1 MQKPAEEPA
10 AVRRELTDEEG
21 TFMLDD
27 DAEDN
32 IEDILN
38 ELKERNI
45 EKGIRN
51 VEDTQINIMSELK
64 KEELMR
70 DQTEPAVEE
79 KTATGSVKP
88 EKKSLFQSFFGVS
101 DEEIDDYQEEEDEE
115 PVTKKVEKPVKIA
128 EEYSEDEIEQTNSSI
143 MKAIADMKPIEDGE
157 MLYDEETSYDTTQG
171 YPAPMMQKTR
181 EQEHINVLTAQI
193 EKERKARD
201 ELFETTQQLKLQVSE
216 YENDLNEVSNNM
228 SRTNRILNV
237 ILTLLI
243 IALFVILF
251 IMGFFFAKERGLI

>member
-1 MQKPAEEPA
+1 M
-10 AVRRELTDEEG
+10 TFTIDE
-21 TFMLDD
+21 DD
-27 DAEDN
+27 SVDN
-32 IEDILN
+32 IDSILSDM
-38 ELKERNI
+38 KEYNI

-51 VEDTQINIMSELK
+51 VEDTQINIISELT
-64 KEELMR
+64 KEELLTSKPV
-70 DQTEPAVEE
+70 DKPEPAAEPV
-79 KTATGSVKP
+79 TASKP

-101 DEEIDDYQEEEDEE
+101 DEEIDNYEEDDDDLNAE
-115 PVTKKVEKPVKIA
+115 VKPVKESA
-128 EEYSEDEIEQTNSSI
+128 EKYSEEEIEQTNNSI

-157 MLYDEETSYDTTQG
+157 LLYDEAPTAEIPVVKG
-171 YPAPMMQKTR
+171 YAQPMTR
-181 EQEHINVLTAQI
+181 KQEDQEHINNLTMQI
-193 EKERKARD
+193 EKERAAR
-201 ELFETTQQLKLQVSE
+201 EEMFERTQQLKLQVSE

>member
-1 MQKPAEEPA
+1 M
-10 AVRRELTDEEG
+10 TFTIDE
-21 TFMLDD
+21 DD
-27 DAEDN
+27 SVDN
-32 IEDILN
+32 IDSILSD
-38 ELKERNI
+38 LKEYNI

-51 VEDTQINIMSELK
+51 VEDTQINIISELN
-64 KEELMR
+64 KEELLTSSKS
-70 DQTEPAVEE
+70 DEKPEPAEE
-79 KTATGSVKP
+79 TVTASVKP

-101 DEEIDDYQEEEDEE
+101 DEEIDNYEEDDDDLDADVKTVKESA
-115 PVTKKVEKPVKIA
+115 EK
-128 EEYSEDEIEQTNSSI
+128 YSEEEIEQTNNSI

-157 MLYDEETSYDTTQG
+157 LLYDETPTAEIPVQREYAQ
-171 YPAPMMQKTR
+171 PLTR
-181 EQEHINVLTAQI
+181 KQEDQEHINKLTKQI
-193 EKERKARD
+193 EKERAAR
-201 ELFETTQQLKLQVSE
+201 EEMFERTQQLKLQVSE